1 MASGEFWD
9 KAGGETEQG
18 NGTSVGGL
26 EGTFWVLVSFLSRRS
41 PESGLSV
48 FAVPV
53 LGIKT

>member
-18 NGTSVGGL
+18 KGTRVGGL
-26 EGTFWVLVSFLSRRS
+26 EGTFWAFLSRRS
-41 PESGLSV
+41 PEIGLSV

-53 LGIKT
+53 LVAKT